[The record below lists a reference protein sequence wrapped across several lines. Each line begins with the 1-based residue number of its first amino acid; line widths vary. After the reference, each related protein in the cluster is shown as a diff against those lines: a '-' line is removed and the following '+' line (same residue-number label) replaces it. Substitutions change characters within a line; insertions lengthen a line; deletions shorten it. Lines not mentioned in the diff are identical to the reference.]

1 MNIRQH
7 ICIYLHEVGH
17 YVVELL
23 RQERCTTVCCLVL
36 VRRVVLE
43 KLTLMV
49 QSSADGLFVLDIS
62 LTTVDDGNVA
72 KTKVN
77 DTASENVHDI
87 RARVHQVNLSQHT
100 DRTLTL
106 GVNLPR
112 HLESIRVRK
121 ISVSGS
127 HGEDD
132 TRRLGDEAQQHITD
146 LLLNVAGLVS
156 HGHLCETG
164 KVDQSQGEDF
174 GAEDAQVDGLRR
186 DACVLARLGL
196 GVAYDLGTD
205 FVEIVELLVGKVQ
218 EFTPFLSVGGFVVLL
233 GLGERGG

>member
-1 MNIRQH
+1 
-7 ICIYLHEVGH
+7 
-17 YVVELL
+17 
-23 RQERCTTVCCLVL
+23 
-36 VRRVVLE
+36 VVLE
-43 KLTLMV
+43 ELTFMV
-49 QSSADGLFVLDIS
+49 QSSTDRLLVLDIP
-62 LTTVDDGNVA
+62 LTTIDNRNVT

-77 DTASENVHDI
+77 DAASENVYDV
-87 RARVHQVNLSQHT
+87 RARVHQVNLGEHT

-121 ISVSGS
+121 IGVSGS

-146 LLLNVAGLVS
+146 LLLDVAGLVS
-156 HGHLCETG
+156 DGHLRETG
-164 KVDQSQGEDF
+164 QVNQSKGEDF
-174 GAEDAQVDGLRR
+174 GAEDAQIDGLRR

-196 GVAYDLGTD
+196 CVAYDLGTD

-218 EFTPFLSVGGFVVLL
+218 KFTPFLSIGGFVVLL
-233 GLGERGG
+233 GVGERGG